1 MVPWPWQA
9 WETIGETALP
19 MCMETGQLQGQ
30 IPPPVHRAQ
39 KRGCGSWRQG
49 YGQHFLKRLASI
61 MDKG

>member
-39 KRGCGSWRQG
+39 KRGCGSGDRG
-49 YGQHFLKRLASI
+49 MVNTS
-61 MDKG
+61 